1 MRIRSRLLILVLAI
15 LVPSF
20 IAAALAVSYVYRE
33 EQKSQVQS
41 VSEATRAFA
50 LMVENELQART
61 AVLRTLA
68 VAPSLHR
75 GDLREFY
82 EHARGMAPAW
92 DTVIVLADL
101 DGKQLINT
109 RKPFGAAL
117 PTRRSSNVGELM
129 QRGGP
134 AATYVSDIFMVPIGK
149 IYDYSVQVPVMVDGA
164 VRYHLLLGVSVTS
177 LQTLMER
184 QHFRAEWI
192 ATIVDRKGV
201 VLARSRTPQEFIG
214 KPVSAYS
221 RELLARTHE
230 GVYDSRTLDRIPV
243 RAFFSTVPMST
254 GRCWS
259 ASR

>member
-15 LVPSF
+15 LAPSF

-50 LMVENELQART
+50 LMVDNELHART

-68 VAPSLHR
+68 GAPSLHR

-101 DGKQLINT
+101 DGRQLINT

-117 PTRRSSNVGELM
+117 PTRR
-129 QRGGP
+129 P
-134 AATYVSDIFMVPIGK
+134 
-149 IYDYSVQVPVMVDGA
+149 
-164 VRYHLLLGVSVTS
+164 TS
-177 LQTLMER
+177 TN
-184 QHFRAEWI
+184 
-192 ATIVDRKGV
+192 
-201 VLARSRTPQEFIG
+201 
-214 KPVSAYS
+214 
-221 RELLARTHE
+221 
-230 GVYDSRTLDRIPV
+230 
-243 RAFFSTVPMST
+243 
-254 GRCWS
+254 
-259 ASR
+259 